1 MLRHFARA
9 IIYQRADR
17 HLRDLALRSR
27 SWRTVS
33 IAFFKIDF
41 TKKVNVK
48 RERRFDRPTVI
59 FKFMIKSKISM
70 CLYTIVRI
78 NEILT
83 KSSKIFT

>member
-1 MLRHFARA
+1 MTMNPKYIFYKRLKLLNETHISFNKNV
-9 IIYQRADR
+9 Y
-17 HLRDLALRSR
+17 
-27 SWRTVS
+27 
-33 IAFFKIDF
+33 F
-41 TKKVNVK
+41 TKKVSVK
-48 RERRFDRPTVI
+48 NERRFDRPTVI